1 MTHIFRITEASTEM
15 ADSLTRIIRSA
26 YADGDLVP
34 GLPVADGARAEP
46 AELLDD
52 LAAGC
57 PLWMATVDGEPAGT
71 VRAVPRGPHTWEVRR
86 LAVAPALRRSG
97 TARAL
102 LGRLEAEAVTAGVTE
117 VTLDAVVERGNPAFY
132 ARVGYR
138 TVRHFA
144 ADDKP
149 LSEVHMSRDPRT
161 PADPAADDRWPT
173 EPGLTLTWVATS
185 GGTACR
191 LSRPDDP
198 AETVL
203 GVDFLAGADPAGP
216 GGGDFDRPAA
226 EIPGFRMPRTVHP
239 GLLAWWRSPAVRRQA
254 VTAGR

>member
-1 MTHIFRITEASTEM
+1 MTHILRIAEASTEM
-15 ADSLTRIIRSA
+15 ADSLTRIIRAA

-46 AELLDD
+46 AEILDD

-71 VRAVPRGPHTWEVRR
+71 VRAVPRRPHTWEVRR
-86 LAVAPALRRSG
+86 LAVAPWLRRGG

-102 LGRLEAEAVTAGVTE
+102 LARLEADAVAAGVTE

-138 TVRHFA
+138 TVRHFGA
-144 ADDKP
+144 GDKP

-161 PADPAADDRWPT
+161 PAVPVTDDRWPT
-173 EPGLTLTWVATS
+173 EPGLTLTWVATP

-191 LSRPDDP
+191 HSGKADSME
-198 AETVL
+198 AVL
-203 GVDFLAGADPAGP
+203 GIDFLAGAGPAAVT
-216 GGGDFDRPAA
+216 GGDFDRPAA
-226 EIPGFRMPRTVHP
+226 EIPAFRMPRTVHP
-239 GLLAWWRSPAVRRQA
+239 ELLAWWRSPAVRRQA
-254 VTAGR
+254 AAAGH